1 MTAAARVA
9 LVLAAVVAAG
19 AAARATS
26 AEPPRGVVENCSTRS
41 EAAFPGAFT
50 NARNLVVG
58 PLALIGARG
67 SPPFAST
74 FHGQKF
80 PLLVRAGHRVTLAL
94 SKSTRKFA
102 ALGYGPL
109 PQGDVGVHEAH
120 RVVTFSACRRGE
132 PSGSTADGKPVT
144 FWSGGVLSTGPRC
157 VPIAVWIDG
166 AERPRRVV
174 IRLGVTR
181 CG

>member
-1 MTAAARVA
+1 MPRALRFAVATVAVAAP
-9 LVLAAVVAAG
+9 AVVAQ
-19 AAARATS
+19 TS
-26 AEPPRGVVENCSTRS
+26 AAKPPRGVVASCSTRS

-58 PLALIGARG
+58 PLVLTGARG
-67 SPPFAST
+67 SPPFATS

-94 SKSTRKFA
+94 SKTTRKVA

-109 PQGDVGVHEAH
+109 PQGDVGVREAH
-120 RVVTFSACRRGE
+120 RVVTFIACRRGE
-132 PSGSTADGKPVT
+132 PSGSTADGQPVT
-144 FWSGGVLSTGPRC
+144 FWSGGILSTGPRC
-157 VPIAVWIDG
+157 VPVSVWIDG
-166 AERPRRVV
+166 AEKPRRIV